1 MSDAERA
8 RDVWD
13 GDFGEDEK
21 GEFCDAVGSG
31 GWHGGRLF
39 VEVLVWVA
47 CLDCLFGFIGWLDGC
62 LVCWVEVGEM
72 DGCGLGSH
80 NLYWWYWGMVEG
92 LASGTVREV
101 CT

>member
-1 MSDAERA
+1 M
-8 RDVWD
+8 WD

-31 GWHGGRLF
+31 GWHGGRLIGGLF
-39 VEVLVWVA
+39 WFACLVWFLLVGWMVV
-47 CLDCLFGFIGWLDGC
+47 CLVV
-62 LVCWVEVGEM
+62 LVCWVEVGEL